1 MELVIPSIGLI
12 FWTSLVFIIL
22 LFLLGKFAWKP
33 ILKSVKERETK
44 IETALEASEK
54 AREEMAALKSLN
66 EDLRKEALLER
77 DTLLKE
83 AREIKDKIV
92 AEAKS
97 TAKEEGERII
107 EAARE
112 VIKNEKMAA
121 VTELKNQVATLSIE
135 IAEKIVREK
144 LSTDEKQK
152 ALVDGLVEEIN
163 LN

>member
-1 MELVIPSIGLI
+1 MDLVIPSIGLI

-54 AREEMAALKSLN
+54 AREEMAALKSQN
-66 EDLRKEALLER
+66 EDLRKEALVER
-77 DTLLKE
+77 DSLLKE

-92 AEAKS
+92 AEAKN
-97 TAKEEGERII
+97 TAKEEGERIV
-107 EAARE
+107 ESARE
-112 VIKNEKMAA
+112 VIINEKMAA
-121 VTELKNQVATLSIE
+121 VTEIKNQVAALSIE
-135 IAEKIVREK
+135 IAEKIVKEK

-152 ALVDGLVEEIN
+152 ALVDGLVKEIN

>member
-1 MELVIPSIGLI
+1 MDLVIPSIGLI

-54 AREEMAALKSLN
+54 AREEMAALKSQN
-66 EDLRKEALLER
+66 EDLRKEALTER
-77 DTLLKE
+77 DSLLKE
-83 AREIKDKIV
+83 AREMKDKIV
-92 AEAKS
+92 AEAKN

-107 EAARE
+107 ESARE
-112 VIKNEKMAA
+112 AIKNEKLAA
-121 VTELKNQVATLSIE
+121 VTELKNQVAVLSIE

-152 ALVDGLVEEIN
+152 TLVDGLVEEIN

>member
-1 MELVIPSIGLI
+1 MDLVIPSIGLI

-54 AREEMAALKSLN
+54 AREEMAALKSQN
-66 EDLRKEALLER
+66 EDLRKEALVER
-77 DTLLKE
+77 DALLKE

-92 AEAKS
+92 AEAKNS
-97 TAKEEGERII
+97 AKEEGERIV
-107 EAARE
+107 ESARE
-112 VIKNEKMAA
+112 VIINEKMAA
-121 VTELKNQVATLSIE
+121 VTEIKNQVAALSIE
-135 IAEKIVREK
+135 IAEKIVKEK

-152 ALVDGLVEEIN
+152 ALVDGLVKEIN